1 MSTGRPSRRIS
12 IEKPMKEKLVDGCV
26 VGVVVIA
33 LFWAIAE
40 PQETRA
46 VNDHEKIPTPHEAV
60 KAVEMWSNAKL
71 SAVLNAQQQAAET
84 LKDHADRL
92 EQIESVL
99 QQATTEESESAAEE
113 LERTVVRLYTADESW
128 SCGPCKTQQEQLQ
141 TATPSFEFETIKGP
155 REGRPPG
162 RNVYPTWE
170 IVRADG
176 TTTVLHGAKS
186 VAQLE
191 TWVNDH
197 K

>member
-1 MSTGRPSRRIS
+1 MSTGRRSRRIS

-84 LKDHADRL
+84 LQDHADRL
-92 EQIESVL
+92 EQLESAL
-99 QQATTEESESAAEE
+99 QQATAEE
-113 LERTVVRLYTADESW
+113 PERAVVRLYTADESW
-128 SCGPCKTQQEQLQ
+128 SCGPCKTQQKQLQ

-191 TWVNDH
+191 TWVNGH